1 VLNPGAFNG
10 YALRFALRLRGGTS
24 PHRRSSRAI
33 PTRTVVASCARRTGQ
48 LVDHREHSVAGQ
60 TSRPSAAVRERPLLG
75 KLSRPMAPWF
85 GEQATTQTLPQA
97 KLGRNDDT
105 HPQLERDRV
114 ELRHHVPQDRSHE
127 RPFITSAISEFD
139 AARMVGHTPESLTLE
154 CVGRTAVTRGTDFC
168 HNGVRY
174 QVKACRP
181 SGKAGSFV
189 TCVPKATN
197 YDWDRLIWILYDR
210 GFHVCEA
217 WEWAEDRYGSEF
229 DAVKRLSPL
238 HMRGGRSLHTA

>member
-1 VLNPGAFNG
+1 MATHYVLHFDSVVELHPIDD
-10 YALRFALRLRGGTS
+10 LREPFQRAQ
-24 PHRRSSRAI
+24 SSRA
-33 PTRTVVASCARRTGQ
+33 ALGAQ
-48 LVDHREHSVAGQ
+48 AELVDHREHSVAGQ

-154 CVGRTAVTRGTDFC
+154 CVGRTAVTLGTDFC

-174 QVKACRP
+174 QVKACRS

-217 WEWAEDRYGSEF
+217 WEWAEERYGSEF